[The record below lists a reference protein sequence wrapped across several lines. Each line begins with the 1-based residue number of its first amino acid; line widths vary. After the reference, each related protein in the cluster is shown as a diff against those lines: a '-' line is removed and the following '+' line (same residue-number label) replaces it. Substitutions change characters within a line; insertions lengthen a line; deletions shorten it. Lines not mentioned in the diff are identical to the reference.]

1 MVKPETAGVYEG
13 AEVYEGAVDY
23 EGAEV
28 YEDEPGTDL
37 REAECAA
44 DSLEE
49 LRAARA
55 AAGQS
60 AGKRGLRSR
69 AEGHA
74 VCARAGVPT
83 DRQPPGRCASG
94 RVKTGIRVNVID

>member
-44 DSLEE
+44 SSLDE

-74 VCARAGVPT
+74 VCAGWRPHEPPAVGPVRLRACQNRDQGQR
-83 DRQPPGRCASG
+83 D
-94 RVKTGIRVNVID
+94 

>member
-37 REAECAA
+37 RDAECAA

-60 AGKRGLRSR
+60 AGKRGLRGR

-83 DRQPPGRCASG
+83 DHQPPGRCASG
-94 RVKTGIRVNVID
+94 RVKTGIKVNVID